1 MRRPLWSSWEKVILM
16 TSSNSHP
23 QLLWI
28 VLLALCATFKFVHSY
43 SCNATVVQFQR
54 LHC

>member
-23 QLLWI
+23 QLLWM
-28 VLLALCATFKFVHSY
+28 VLLAWCATFKFVHGY
-43 SCNATVVQFQR
+43 SSSATVVKF
-54 LHC
+54 